1 MVKLIQNIF
10 TANDGEQNKD
20 NNITKYMES
29 NKDSLLDL
37 TDNYYEN
44 IVEVLTNN
52 SIDIASSNPKP
63 ALLPSSSIFQS
74 LPNQSDIYG
83 IEEAESFHYN
93 KSDIAD

>member
-37 TDNYYEN
+37 ADNYYEN

-52 SIDIASSNPKP
+52 AIASAAASSSNPT
-63 ALLPSSSIFQS
+63 LSLPSSSSASQT
-74 LPNQSDIYG
+74 
-83 IEEAESFHYN
+83 H
-93 KSDIAD
+93 